1 MRTRASAYRAS
12 RSIEDRWRREMRQW
26 SPARWAYEIMATAS
40 VLLFA
45 ITVWRMM

>member
-12 RSIEDRWRREMRQW
+12 RSIVSRWRSEMRQW
-26 SPARWAYEIMATAS
+26 SPARWAYEIVATAT

-45 ITVWRMM
+45 AVVWRMM

>member
-12 RSIEDRWRREMRQW
+12 RSIVSRWRSEMRQW
-26 SPARWAYEIMATAS
+26 SPARWAYEIMATAT

-45 ITVWRMM
+45 VVVWRMM

>member
-12 RSIEDRWRREMRQW
+12 RSIVTRWRSEMRQW
-26 SPARWAYEIMATAS
+26 TPARWAYEIMATAS

-45 ITVWRMM
+45 AVVWRIV